1 MPELAARTD
10 DPADQPPIVR
20 PHSLWRAM
28 ARGVVGRCPRCGQG
42 RLFRAFLKPVDRC
55 GRCDQ
60 DWSLQRA
67 DDFPAYA
74 SLFITGHLVAPL
86 AVHLARDASI
96 SPAMASAIILPIT
109 AVLAIG
115 LLQPCKGAIIAVQWR
130 MGMHGFQREPSAGDD
145 ATPWRGSHALMKR
158 STPLPS
164 FTRLTRPRSSNQCR
178 WATVSPVANP

>member
-1 MPELAARTD
+1 MQPGGHGAGGAGQVLAS
-10 DPADQPPIVR
+10 PP
-20 PHSLWRAM
+20 
-28 ARGVVGRCPRCGQG
+28 
-42 RLFRAFLKPVDRC
+42 DRC

-145 ATPWRGSHALMKR
+145 ATP
-158 STPLPS
+158 
-164 FTRLTRPRSSNQCR
+164 
-178 WATVSPVANP
+178 

>member
-1 MPELAARTD
+1 MSASLPDLHTNPL
-10 DPADQPPIVR
+10 DPADAAGALPDQPPIVQ

-28 ARGVVGRCPRCGQG
+28 ARGLMGHCPRCGQG

-86 AVHLARDASI
+86 AVYLARDASI
-96 SPAMASAIILPIT
+96 SSAMASAIILPIT
-109 AVLAIG
+109 AALAID

-130 MGMHGFQREPSAGDD
+130 MGMHGFQRQPSAADD
-145 ATPWRGSHALMKR
+145 ATP
-158 STPLPS
+158 
-164 FTRLTRPRSSNQCR
+164 
-178 WATVSPVANP
+178 

>member
-1 MPELAARTD
+1 MPDLITHGFN
-10 DPADQPPIVR
+10 PALPGDGRPPIVL
-20 PHSLWRAM
+20 PQSLWHAM
-28 ARGVVGRCPRCGQG
+28 ARGLAGRCPRCGQH

-86 AVHLARDASI
+86 AVHLARDSSIAS
-96 SPAMASAIILPIT
+96 AGAAAIILPIT
-109 AVLAIG
+109 AALAVG

-130 MGMHGFQREPSAGDD
+130 MGMHGFRREQPMDD
-145 ATPWRGSHALMKR
+145 ATP
-158 STPLPS
+158 P
-164 FTRLTRPRSSNQCR
+164 
-178 WATVSPVANP
+178 